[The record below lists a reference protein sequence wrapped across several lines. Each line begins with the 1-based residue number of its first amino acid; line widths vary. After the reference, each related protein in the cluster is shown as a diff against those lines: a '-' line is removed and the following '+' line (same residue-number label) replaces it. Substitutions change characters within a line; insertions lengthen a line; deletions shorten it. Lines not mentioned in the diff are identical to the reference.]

1 MAADPR
7 SLPVDLF
14 GPAEFVHV
22 GLAVPSVREA
32 LGGKTEPFPE
42 KGQRVSVAFVDL
54 HGAPI
59 ELIEPLGDAS
69 PVAAS
74 LEKGQKLL
82 HLCFRVP
89 DLDKALARAKQ
100 SGFHAISKP
109 AAAEVF
115 GGKRILWLFS
125 KVYGLF
131 ELVEA

>member
-14 GPAEFVHV
+14 GPAEFLHI
-22 GLAVPSVREA
+22 GLAVPSIREA
-32 LGGKTEPFPE
+32 CAGGVEPVPE
-42 KGQRVSVAFVDL
+42 KGQRVCVAFVDL
-54 HGAPI
+54 HGAPV

-89 DLDKALARAKQ
+89 DLEKALARAKQ
-100 SGFHAISKP
+100 NGFHAISKP
-109 AAAEVF
+109 APAEVF

-125 KVYGLF
+125 KTFGLF